1 MFESISYPTISRCP
15 ALCIIRALCSSV
27 VILLIHSAVCSRS

>member
-27 VILLIHSAVCSRS
+27 VILLIHSAGCSRS